1 MKKFIALILVLLM
14 VATGSFVAN
23 AETEQDSS
31 SQIFYA
37 QNTWQDGAKYL
48 LIAPSC
54 ANEGYNGKGILFTNT
69 LAYNSHTSAN
79 VINSVKLDDYDAS
92 SLNSLQEFNAL
103 ESFETSQDLSQYYM
117 TAEEYE
123 VDSEIYFAFKTTDG
137 KYLAAG
143 PQAGRSSQDWNR
155 TYLSDEINDDTLF
168 TGEYRIDIEGDKYVG
183 NNAFIVTSKSGFRFR
198 VMNSGNIVC
207 KNGEDYYQSFIG
219 FYSTSKVATGSVN
232 VSIQALSGAAL
243 RLVRAGKNG
252 VRFYTK
258 VDAERV
264 KKMQEKGYE
273 IELGTIISS
282 LDLLED
288 KELTFES
295 GIKVIDVKYTA
306 KDSDGN
312 FIYYQD
318 GDTFVGSISNIKE
331 DNTTWS
337 ATSGN
342 ITREFVGRG
351 YIKLTKD
358 DETTILY
365 ANYTDDDINNHA
377 RSLQYIANAYKQDET
392 SNYSSLGDDFKV
404 LVDKWASSVR

>member
-1 MKKFIALILVLLM
+1 MKKFIALILSLLM
-14 VATGSFVAN
+14 VATGSFVAS

-54 ANEGYNGKGILFTNT
+54 ANEGFGGKGILFTNT
-69 LAYNSHTSAN
+69 LAYNSHTSAD

-123 VDSEIYFAFKTTDG
+123 VDGKIYFAFKTTDG

-143 PQAGRSSQDWNR
+143 QQPGRPSQDWNR
-155 TYLSDEINDDTLF
+155 TYLSEEIGNDTLF
-168 TGEYRIDIEGDKYVG
+168 TGEYRIDKEGTHYLG

-198 VMNSGNIVC
+198 VMNSGNIIC
-207 KNGEDYYQSFIG
+207 KTGDDFYQAFIG
-219 FYSTSKVATGSVN
+219 FYSTSKVAAGGVN
-232 VSIQALSGAAL
+232 VSIQAVKGAAL
-243 RLVRAGKNG
+243 RLVRSGRNG
-252 VRFYTK
+252 IRFYTK
-258 VDAERV
+258 VDADRV

-273 IELGTIISS
+273 VELGTIISS

-295 GIKVIDVKYTA
+295 GVKVIDVKYTA
-306 KDSDGN
+306 KDNDGN

-318 GDTFVGSISNIKE
+318 GNTFVGSISNIKE
-331 DNTTWS
+331 SSTSWS

-342 ITREFVGRG
+342 ITRKFVGRG

-365 ANYTDDDINNHA
+365 AEYSDGDTENHA
-377 RSLQYIANAYKQDET
+377 RSLQHIASAYKQDET
-392 SNYSSLGDDFKV
+392 SNYSSLGADFKA
-404 LVDKWASSVR
+404 LVDKWASANI

>member
-1 MKKFIALILVLLM
+1 MKKFIALILALLM

-54 ANEGYNGKGILFTNT
+54 ANEGFWGKGILFTNT

-79 VINSVKLDDYDAS
+79 VINSIKLEDYDAS

-103 ESFETSQDLSQYYM
+103 ESFETSQDLSKYYM

-123 VDSEIYFAFKTTDG
+123 VDGKIYFAFKTTDG

-143 PQAGRSSQDWNR
+143 PQAGRPSQDWNR
-155 TYLSDEINDDTLF
+155 TYLSDEIGNDTLF
-168 TGEYRIDIEGDKYVG
+168 TGEYRIDKEGDIYLG

-198 VMNSGNIVC
+198 VMNSGNIIC
-207 KNGEDYYQSFIG
+207 KTGEDYYQAFIG
-219 FYSTSKVATGSVN
+219 FYSTSKVAAGGVS
-232 VSIQALSGAAL
+232 VSIQAVKGASL
-243 RLVRAGKNG
+243 RLVRSGRNG
-252 VRFYTK
+252 IRFYTK

-264 KKMQEKGYE
+264 KKMQQKGYE

-282 LDLLED
+282 LDLLTD

-295 GIKVIDVKYTA
+295 GVQVIDVKYTA

-312 FIYYQD
+312 FVYYQD

-331 DNTTWS
+331 DSTTWS

-358 DETTILY
+358 GETTTLY
-365 ANYTDDDINNHA
+365 ADYADGDIKNHA

-392 SNYSSLGDDFKV
+392 SNYSSLGDDLKV
-404 LVDKWASSVR
+404 LVDKWASSVK

>member
-1 MKKFIALILVLLM
+1 MKRFITLILALLM
-14 VATGSFVAN
+14 IATGSFVAN

-79 VINSVKLDDYDAS
+79 VINSVKLEDYDAS
-92 SLNSLQEFNAL
+92 SLNSHQEFNAL
-103 ESFETSQDLSQYYM
+103 ESFETNQDLSQYYM

-123 VDSEIYFAFKTTDG
+123 VDGNIYFAFKTTDG

-143 PQAGRSSQDWNR
+143 PQAGRHKEDWNR
-155 TYLSDEINDDTLF
+155 TYLSDEIGDDTLF
-168 TGEYRIDIEGDKYVG
+168 TGEYRIDKEGEHYLG
-183 NNAFIVTSKSGFRFR
+183 NNAFIVTSKSGLRFR

-207 KNGEDYYQSFIG
+207 KTGEDYYQSFIG

-243 RLVRAGKNG
+243 RLVRTGKNG

-377 RSLQYIANAYKQDET
+377 RSLQYIANAYKQDEN
-392 SNYSSLGDDFKV
+392 SNYSSLGDDLKL
-404 LVDKWASSVR
+404 LVDKWASSVK